1 MMVCRCVLIAFTGLS
16 SVSILA
22 ALQVRAQSKAGPEA
36 GGRPVNKVVSKAGLQ
51 ASAPSRQLGVSMEFP
66 IGEVS
71 GGIRGKVLDEQR
83 ADVPGALIILTNV
96 NTREQYTL
104 ASGPNG
110 EFTFPNV
117 PPGTYSLLVNAE
129 GFSAYTSPQFTL
141 SARQIYEVPSIE
153 LSIAIQK
160 QEVTVRPTEVIAQ
173 MQIKAQE
180 EQRLLGFIPDF
191 HTSYVW
197 NAAPL
202 NTKQKFSLT
211 THEFFDPVS
220 LIGVGATAGIEQA
233 NNSFAG
239 YGQGAAGYGKRFA
252 AELGNDLLT
261 SYLGEAVFPS
271 IFHQDPRYFY
281 QGSGSVK
288 SRLWHALSWAVIA
301 RSDSGHPMANYSYL
315 LGDLTAGAVS
325 NLYYPRANRGAGLVL
340 ANFAI
345 GVAARTGKAVLRE
358 FILKGLT
365 KNVPGDG
372 RP

>member
-1 MMVCRCVLIAFTGLS
+1 MMVCRCVLIAFAGLS
-16 SVSILA
+16 SVSII
-22 ALQVRAQSKAGPEA
+22 ALQVRAQSKPGPGA
-36 GGRPVNKVVSKAGLQ
+36 GGRPVNKVVRKAALQ
-51 ASAPSRQLGVSMEFP
+51 ASAPSGQLGGSIKSP

-71 GGIRGKVLDEQR
+71 GGIRGRVLDQDG
-83 ADVPGALIILTNV
+83 ADIPGALIILTNF
-96 NTREQYTL
+96 NSRQQYTL
-104 ASGPNG
+104 ASGGHG
-110 EFTFPNV
+110 EFAFPNI
-117 PPGTYSLLVNAE
+117 PPGAYSLLVNAK
-129 GFSAYTSPQFTL
+129 GFAPYTSPQFTL
-141 SARQIYEVPSIE
+141 SAHQIYEVPRIE

-160 QEVTVRPTEVIAQ
+160 QEVTVRPTDVIAQ

-180 EQRLLGFIPDF
+180 KQRLLGFIPDF

-197 NAAPL
+197 NASPL
-202 NTKQKFSLT
+202 NIKQKFSLT

-233 NNSFAG
+233 NNNFGG

-252 AELGNDLLT
+252 AALGNDLMS

-325 NLYYPRANRGAGLVL
+325 NLYYPRANRGVGLVFT
-340 ANFAI
+340 NFAI

-358 FILKGLT
+358 FVLKRFT

-372 RP
+372 KP